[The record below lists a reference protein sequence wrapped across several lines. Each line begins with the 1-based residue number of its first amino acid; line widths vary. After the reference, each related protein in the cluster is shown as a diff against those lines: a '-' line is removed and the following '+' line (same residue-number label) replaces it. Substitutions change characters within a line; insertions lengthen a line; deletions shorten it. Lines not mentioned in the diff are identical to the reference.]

1 MLKVTMIIASILH
14 HFSVWCARRS
24 RLTCALETASEYKIA
39 AKLANEKKN
48 ADIGTTEKND
58 AEIKA

>member
-1 MLKVTMIIASILH
+1 MIIASILH
-14 HFSVWCARRS
+14 HFSVWYARRS